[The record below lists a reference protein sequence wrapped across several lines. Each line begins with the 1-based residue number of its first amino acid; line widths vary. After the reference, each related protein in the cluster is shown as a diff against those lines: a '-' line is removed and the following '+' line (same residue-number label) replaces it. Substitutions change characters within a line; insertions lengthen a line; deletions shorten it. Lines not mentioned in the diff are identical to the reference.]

1 MQHSVGF
8 LGNFEMHSFLLI
20 HLIHF
25 LFFRTKKN
33 IEKMVVESPLFLV
46 KSPFFYSFPM
56 VSYDIPWFWCFELF
70 IWWIL
75 QASSGARAWTSLVPD
90 GERLSR
96 DLARDGQCTSVLLM
110 SIYVI
115 CTRCLYIYMYRYF
128 KRIFCWEIFLGR
140 DFSKMVMLGR
150 CFLEFRGNV
159 VPLSFVCV
167 FITIIN

>member
-1 MQHSVGF
+1 
-8 LGNFEMHSFLLI
+8 MHSFLLI

-56 VSYDIPWFWCFELF
+56 VSYDFPWFWCFELF

-115 CTRCLYIYMYRYF
+115 CTRCLYIYIYICIDILSGFFVGRYF
-128 KRIFCWEIFLGR
+128 LEGTFQRWWCWG
-140 DFSKMVMLGR
+140 DVSW
-150 CFLEFRGNV
+150 N
-159 VPLSFVCV
+159 FVAMWCPSVLFV